1 MENRRTTTTTRSITQ
16 SKQTD
21 EFKKPKTLENQRAT
35 RSVTQHFS
43 KIEEPRE
50 LAKSSSSANTQIQN
64 PKTLGKSRST
74 KKYHNKIVCKKGKK
88 TKVRSK
94 IIIQKNTRFDSVEFS
109 VCMCVLADGLLAG
122 LAPLDFVRDLVA
134 PSLVLQMIFFPN
146 IFFSIALKMP
156 GSLQDKALRDEF
168 VKWIEY
174 AADDG
179 ALHNTIVRNNHFW
192 KLLHHFDLATI
203 VADPIFLNAWSEC
216 IALRNITYS
225 LGVDIP
231 MATHHGTLKSI
242 DPHATYSS
250 GDFPKQ

>member
-1 MENRRTTTTTRSITQ
+1 MHARPERW
-16 SKQTD
+16 K
-21 EFKKPKTLENQRAT
+21 NQ
-35 RSVTQHFS
+35 
-43 KIEEPRE
+43 E
-50 LAKSSSSANTQIQN
+50 
-64 PKTLGKSRST
+64 ST
-74 KKYHNKIVCKKGKK
+74 KKYHNKIVCKKGRK

-109 VCMCVLADGLLAG
+109 VCMCVLAEGLLAG

-156 GSLQDKALRDEF
+156 DSLQDKALRDEF

-242 DPHATYSS
+242 DPTPRTYQETSPNNNP
-250 GDFPKQ
+250 DKL

>member
-74 KKYHNKIVCKKGKK
+74 KKYHNKIVCKKGRE

-109 VCMCVLADGLLAG
+109 VCMCVLAEGLLAG
-122 LAPLDFVRDLVA
+122 LAPLDFVHTNAISNSGFLE
-134 PSLVLQMIFFPN
+134 IFKNFQKKSSVYN
-146 IFFSIALKMP
+146 S
-156 GSLQDKALRDEF
+156 R
-168 VKWIEY
+168 V
-174 AADDG
+174 
-179 ALHNTIVRNNHFW
+179 H
-192 KLLHHFDLATI
+192 ATI
-203 VADPIFLNAWSEC
+203 DESSLANA
-216 IALRNITYS
+216 T
-225 LGVDIP
+225 V
-231 MATHHGTLKSI
+231 
-242 DPHATYSS
+242 
-250 GDFPKQ
+250 

>member
-1 MENRRTTTTTRSITQ
+1 MYVRPGGGSTCWIGASGLCSR
-16 SKQTD
+16 
-21 EFKKPKTLENQRAT
+21 PCRA
-35 RSVTQHFS
+35 F
-43 KIEEPRE
+43 
-50 LAKSSSSANTQIQN
+50 AGFANDI
-64 PKTLGKSRST
+64 
-74 KKYHNKIVCKKGKK
+74 
-88 TKVRSK
+88 
-94 IIIQKNTRFDSVEFS
+94 
-109 VCMCVLADGLLAG
+109 
-122 LAPLDFVRDLVA
+122 
-134 PSLVLQMIFFPN
+134 FPN

-156 GSLQDKALRDEF
+156 DSLQDKALRDEF

-242 DPHATYSS
+242 DPTPRTYQETSPNNNP
-250 GDFPKQ
+250 DKL